1 MIWGPLLRKIMIV
14 QSLTFPKK
22 SDMQRRIRIKFSINF
37 INIGLIHVTMAIKA
51 KPASKNFLNDAI
63 SDVKKELKK
72 LSVTRKTLTSKLTS
86 STKLLLSTKA
96 TEDRL
101 RDRLSLLIAREGKIR
116 EAQSTIRG
124 ALTKLKSRTTRVKKI
139 KDDLSESD

>member
-1 MIWGPLLRKIMIV
+1 MA
-14 QSLTFPKK
+14 
-22 SDMQRRIRIKFSINF
+22 RR
-37 INIGLIHVTMAIKA
+37 A
-51 KPASKNFLNDAI
+51 KPATKNFLNEAI
-63 SDVKKELKK
+63 SDVKKELNK
-72 LSVTRKTLTSKLTS
+72 LSVTRKTLTSKLAS

-116 EAQSTIRG
+116 EAQSNIRG
-124 ALTKLKSRTTRVKKI
+124 ALAKLKSRTTRVKKI

>member
-1 MIWGPLLRKIMIV
+1 
-14 QSLTFPKK
+14 
-22 SDMQRRIRIKFSINF
+22 
-37 INIGLIHVTMAIKA
+37 MARKA
-51 KPASKNFLNDAI
+51 KPATKNFLNEAI

-72 LSVTRKTLTSKLTS
+72 LVITRKNLTSKLAS
-86 STKLLLSTKA
+86 STKSLLSTKA

-101 RDRLSLLIAREGKIR
+101 RDRLSLLISREGKIR
-116 EAQSTIRG
+116 EAQSNIRG

>member
-1 MIWGPLLRKIMIV
+1 
-14 QSLTFPKK
+14 
-22 SDMQRRIRIKFSINF
+22 
-37 INIGLIHVTMAIKA
+37 MARKA
-51 KPASKNFLNDAI
+51 KPATKNFLNEAI

-72 LSVTRKTLTSKLTS
+72 LVVTRKKLTSKLAS
-86 STKLLLSTKA
+86 STKSLLATKA

-116 EAQSTIRG
+116 EAQSNIRG

>member
-1 MIWGPLLRKIMIV
+1 
-14 QSLTFPKK
+14 
-22 SDMQRRIRIKFSINF
+22 
-37 INIGLIHVTMAIKA
+37 MARKA
-51 KPASKNFLNDAI
+51 KPATNNFLNEAI

-72 LSVTRKTLTSKLTS
+72 LGTTRKKLTSKLS
-86 STKLLLSTKA
+86 ASTKALLSTKA

-116 EAQSTIRG
+116 EAQSNIRG
-124 ALTKLKSRTTRVKKI
+124 ALAKLKSRTTRVKKI

>member
-1 MIWGPLLRKIMIV
+1 
-14 QSLTFPKK
+14 
-22 SDMQRRIRIKFSINF
+22 
-37 INIGLIHVTMAIKA
+37 MARKA
-51 KPASKNFLNDAI
+51 KPSTKNFLNEAI

-72 LSVTRKTLTSKLTS
+72 LSVTRKTLTSKLAS
-86 STKLLLSTKA
+86 STKSLLSTKA

-116 EAQSTIRG
+116 EAQSNIRG
-124 ALTKLKSRTTRVKKI
+124 ALTKIKSRTTRVKKI

>member
-1 MIWGPLLRKIMIV
+1 V
-14 QSLTFPKK
+14 QSETKT
-22 SDMQRRIRIKFSINF
+22 KFSSNF

-51 KPASKNFLNDAI
+51 KPATKNFLNEAI
-63 SDVKKELKK
+63 SDVKRELKK
-72 LSVTRKTLTSKLTS
+72 LAFSRKNLTSKLAS
-86 STKLLLSTKA
+86 STKSLLSTKA

-101 RDRLSLLIAREGKIR
+101 RDRLSLLISREGKIR
-116 EAQSTIRG
+116 EAQSNIRG

>member
-1 MIWGPLLRKIMIV
+1 
-14 QSLTFPKK
+14 
-22 SDMQRRIRIKFSINF
+22 
-37 INIGLIHVTMAIKA
+37 MARKA
-51 KPASKNFLNDAI
+51 KSATKNFLNEAI
-63 SDVKKELKK
+63 SDVKNELKK
-72 LSVTRKTLTSKLTS
+72 LSVTRKTLTSKLAS

-116 EAQSTIRG
+116 EAQSNIRG

-139 KDDLSESD
+139 KDELSESD

>member
-1 MIWGPLLRKIMIV
+1 M
-14 QSLTFPKK
+14 QSETKT
-22 SDMQRRIRIKFSINF
+22 KFSSNF

-51 KPASKNFLNDAI
+51 KPVTKNFLNEAI

-72 LSVTRKTLTSKLTS
+72 LAFSRKNLTSKLAS
-86 STKLLLSTKA
+86 STKSLLFTKA

-101 RDRLSLLIAREGKIR
+101 RDRLSLLISREGKIR
-116 EAQSTIRG
+116 EAQSNIRG

>member
-1 MIWGPLLRKIMIV
+1 
-14 QSLTFPKK
+14 
-22 SDMQRRIRIKFSINF
+22 
-37 INIGLIHVTMAIKA
+37 MARKA
-51 KPASKNFLNDAI
+51 KPENKNFLNEAI

-72 LSVTRKTLTSKLTS
+72 LLITRKTLTSKLTS

-101 RDRLSLLIAREGKIR
+101 RDRLSLLIVREGKIR
-116 EAQSTIRG
+116 EAQSNIKG